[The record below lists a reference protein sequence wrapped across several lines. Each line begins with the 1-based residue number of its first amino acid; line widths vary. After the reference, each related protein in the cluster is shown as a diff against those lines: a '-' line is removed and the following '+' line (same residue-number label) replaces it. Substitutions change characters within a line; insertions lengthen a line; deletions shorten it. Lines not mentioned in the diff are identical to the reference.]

1 MASARANPS
10 RRSRRTAGHR
20 ALGKQAVVLAGEA
33 VDERCRLRRRRVQAG
48 LMHVSDHPIR
58 ISIDRRQAN
67 NATARIII
75 LLVVVEA
82 RPPGRP
88 REARVDEAVRTATI
102 ELLAERG
109 YAGVTIEGVA
119 AKAGV
124 GKTAIYRRFPSK
136 AELVFDAA
144 VHGLELLPPEDTGSL
159 RGDLAALIQGIV
171 ASLTGPASE
180 AAIPGLIA
188 DLGRDPR
195 LAARFQQT
203 FVAQEDA
210 LVAAV
215 LERAVARGELRAA
228 FDLELAHALLL
239 GPVFAW
245 LHLVRRPPADLAE
258 RLAECV
264 EAALVSVSNEER
276 R

>member
-1 MASARANPS
+1 MP
-10 RRSRRTAGHR
+10 T
-20 ALGKQAVVLAGEA
+20 GEA
-33 VDERCRLRRRRVQAG
+33 VAARSSPPQLRAASKPRSCTFPIIRSTHSSERRK
-48 LMHVSDHPIR
+48 
-58 ISIDRRQAN
+58 
-67 NATARIII
+67 ARITLRIVFYTS
-75 LLVVVEA
+75 LMAVEV

-88 REARVDEAVRTATI
+88 REARIDEAVRTATL
-102 ELLAERG
+102 ELLVERG

-136 AELVFDAA
+136 TELVFDAA

-159 RGDLAALIQGIV
+159 RGDLAALIRRIV
-171 ASLTGPASE
+171 ASLTGPAAE
-180 AAIPGLIA
+180 AAVPGLIA
-188 DLGRDPR
+188 DFGRDPR
-195 LAARFQQT
+195 LAARYQET

-228 FDLELAHALLL
+228 PDLELAHALLL
-239 GPVFAW
+239 GPVFSL
-245 LHLVRRPPADLAE
+245 LHVVRRPPADLAE
-258 RLAECV
+258 RLAEGV
-264 EAALVSVSNEER
+264 EAALVTLSNEDR